1 MKDRHGNEFK
11 SVPTDG
17 HWDMTQ
23 AALASLKSKN
33 CGDLTV
39 GDLAAAI
46 SNAIAAAPK
55 FEAPEEVA
63 PTRLNGGDHV
73 EVTQEMCERVAA
85 SFFGVA
91 TFANGV
97 EMHEALQLWRSEL
110 GPALGPSDPARIA
123 ELEAALA
130 ERDTEIVRLAETLGE
145 ARDCVLDCHNAEVMS
160 RHSRAERAHYYA
172 GLVAHIDAVLARA
185 GNGGE
190 G

>member
-11 SVPTDG
+11 PVPDDG
-17 HWDMTQ
+17 
-23 AALASLKSKN
+23 
-33 CGDLTV
+33 
-39 GDLAAAI
+39 
-46 SNAIAAAPK
+46 
-55 FEAPEEVA
+55 
-63 PTRLNGGDHV
+63 
-73 EVTQEMCERVAA
+73 MCERICAA
-85 SFFGVA
+85 FYVDKTPADHAGPLARAMIAAVRA
-91 TFANGV
+91 
-97 EMHEALQLWRSEL
+97 EL
-110 GPALGPSDPARIA
+110 GPALGLANSSRIA